1 MGSSKTIILAG
12 IYLIFGFYV
21 QSFNSVDETMFKTSL
36 KTATLA
42 QSEQLAQTGLS
53 LAKSYMGGNSLRSSF
68 PTRTFVS
75 GKDTVRYSAATS
87 PSLPLSQTMVTSTA
101 SHYTTIVDDGVSE
114 IKVRRIVT
122 TTAVFQFHSGRWKQ
136 VRVFTSRDYQDRF

>member
-1 MGSSKTIILAG
+1 MGSSKTIMLAG

-21 QSFNSVDETMFKTSL
+21 KSFNSVDETMFKTSM

-42 QSEQLAQTGLS
+42 QSEQLSQTGLS
-53 LAKSYMGGNSLRSSF
+53 LAKTYMNNTFSRANF

-75 GKDTVRYSAATS
+75 AKDTVKYSAATS
-87 PSLPLSQTMVTSTA
+87 ASLPASQTMVTSTA
-101 SHYTTIVDDGVSE
+101 SHYTTVTVGGVSE

-122 TTAVFQFHSGRWKQ
+122 TNAVFQYHNGRWKQ
-136 VRVFTSRDYQDRF
+136 VRVFTTRDYQDNF